1 MEPNVGV
8 VCTRGKRLGRPAAF
22 DAYLLAQGR
31 KAAWF
36 DGEDED
42 ISFHDKARG
51 TLCAVVGGEGDDLEH
66 ATIAATSVARVLV
79 KLWTA
84 PATRD
89 PQTALVAFLK
99 KAHERMYWKARERE
113 GELAASVAV
122 AWWLDDGGLAW
133 AEIGAARLYV
143 QRNGALHRLGK
154 AWSEGS
160 SQRMIAGSVGL
171 GDDAA
176 IHLSAGVNHGTVKL
190 HPGDRILAATA
201 GLWEGVDEPSLKQ
214 LLTHV
219 DDPQTAAVSAME
231 RAVARGSVSPVTA
244 IVVDLAAPERVQEA
258 PSRAE
263 RAVTTAIPVPEE
275 LPPSTEEVV
284 RAALAPG
291 PDGPLHLTPPP
302 RRGRRK
308 KK

>member
-1 MEPNVGV
+1 MQPNVGV

-36 DGEDED
+36 DGEDEE
-42 ISFHDKARG
+42 ISFHANARG

-66 ATIAATSVARVLV
+66 ATIAATSIARVLV

-89 PQTALVAFLK
+89 PQTALASFLK

-122 AWWLDDGGLAW
+122 AWWLDSGRLAW
-133 AEIGAARLYV
+133 AEIGAARLYIL
-143 QRNGALHRLGK
+143 RDGSLHRLGK
-154 AWSEGS
+154 VWPEGA
-160 SQRMIAGSVGL
+160 SQRMIWGSSGL

-176 IHLSAGVNHGTVKL
+176 IHLQSGVNHGTVRLKE
-190 HPGDRILAATA
+190 GDRIVVASA
-201 GLWEGVDEPSLKQ
+201 GLWEGVDEPSLTQ
-214 LLTHV
+214 LLAHV

-244 IVVDLAAPERVQEA
+244 IVVDLPAALGDGSEA
-258 PSRAE
+258 
-263 RAVTTAIPVPEE
+263 TLIPTDPALSLED
-275 LPPSTEEVV
+275 PAPSTEEVMSS
-284 RAALAPG
+284 ALAPEI
-291 PDGPLHLTPPP
+291 DGPLRLSPPP
-302 RRGRRK
+302 RRKDRK
-308 KK
+308 K